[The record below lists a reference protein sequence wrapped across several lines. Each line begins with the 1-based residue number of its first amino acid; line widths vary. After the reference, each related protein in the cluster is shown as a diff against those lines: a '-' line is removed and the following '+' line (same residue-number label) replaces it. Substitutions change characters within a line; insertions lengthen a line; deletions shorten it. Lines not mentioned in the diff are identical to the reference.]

1 MVFPPTHPFQTIE
14 GAVEDLGDIEDLIK
28 REKTNELFSSL
39 SSSFNTT
46 GTKITRI
53 VPNLKTF
60 YLVKAKL
67 HPAETAIKSG
77 GGACLAEIRYD
88 GTAVAFLGYQVG
100 MRQSTLNTGAGVG
113 RGVGLGGQGSDET
126 GIIADSMV
134 GNGVKTVTVEVIN
147 ISGDFRIELQGIEET
162 T

>member
-1 MVFPPTHPFQTIE
+1 MVYPPVHPFSSLTTVIL
-14 GAVEDLGDIEDLIK
+14 DLGDIEDLIK
-28 REKTNELFSSL
+28 REKAGELFSVL
-39 SSSFNTT
+39 SASFNTI
-46 GTKITRI
+46 GAKITRT

-67 HPAETAIKSG
+67 HPAFTSVQTDG
-77 GGACLAEIRYD
+77 SYCLVEIRFD
-88 GTAVAFLGYQVG
+88 GTAVAFLGFQISRFFIQAG
-100 MRQSTLNTGAGVG
+100 TGAG
-113 RGVGLGGQGSDET
+113 GGQGGSASVEV

-134 GNGVKTVTVEVIN
+134 GNGVKNVTAHVTN